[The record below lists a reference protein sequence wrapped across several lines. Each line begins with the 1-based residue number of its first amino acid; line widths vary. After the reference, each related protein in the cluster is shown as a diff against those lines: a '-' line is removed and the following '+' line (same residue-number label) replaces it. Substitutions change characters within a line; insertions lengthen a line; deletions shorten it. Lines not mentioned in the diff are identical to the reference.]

1 MTSMPRFVVTI
12 DGAAGTG
19 KTSVAQ
25 ELARRLGTDCLDT
38 GAMYRAIAVLS
49 VDHGIAPD
57 DGVALAE
64 LIQELG
70 IRFDWNHEPAS
81 ILLGGVDVSSRIRDL
96 DVSGVVSIV
105 AKQPEVRKV
114 LVEQQRRIGEEHPLL
129 VTEGRDQGSIVFPD
143 AEVRFFLEAKMDERT
158 KRRVKQLR
166 ESGKNVEN
174 SQIFFR
180 TTNLRLNMSKN
191 FRGPILNENTSQKN
205 SRGGGG
211 EGLPPPPRELA
222 CVLTRIDIKCKI
234 KFLWIFCEQ

>member
-57 DGVALAE
+57 DGVALAK

-174 SQIFFR
+174 SQVLQDISERDKIDSTR
-180 TTNLRLNMSKN
+180 TD
-191 FRGPILNENTSQKN
+191 GPLTCPEGAIVIDTSDKTMMEVVDSMEQTV
-205 SRGGGG
+205 RTA
-211 EGLPPPPRELA
+211 LP
-222 CVLTRIDIKCKI
+222 T
-234 KFLWIFCEQ
+234 

>member
-57 DGVALAE
+57 DGVALAQS
-64 LIQELG
+64 IQVLG

-81 ILLGGVDVSSRIRDL
+81 ILLGDVDVTSRIRDL

-166 ESGKNVEN
+166 ESGKTVEN
-174 SQIFFR
+174 SQVLQDISERDKIDSTR
-180 TTNLRLNMSKN
+180 TD
-191 FRGPILNENTSQKN
+191 GPLICPEGAIVIDTSNKTMMEVVDSMEQ
-205 SRGGGG
+205 SVRAV
-211 EGLPPPPRELA
+211 LP
-222 CVLTRIDIKCKI
+222 I
-234 KFLWIFCEQ
+234 

>member
-1 MTSMPRFVVTI
+1 MPRFVVTI

-81 ILLGGVDVSSRIRDL
+81 ILLGGVDVSSRIRDI

-166 ESGKNVEN
+166 QSGKTVEN
-174 SQIFFR
+174 SQVLQDISERDKIDSTR
-180 TTNLRLNMSKN
+180 TD
-191 FRGPILNENTSQKN
+191 GPLTCPEGAIVIDTSDKTMMEVVDSMEQ
-205 SRGGGG
+205 SVRTA
-211 EGLPPPPRELA
+211 LP
-222 CVLTRIDIKCKI
+222 T
-234 KFLWIFCEQ
+234 

>member
-49 VDHGIAPD
+49 VDQGIAPD
-57 DGVALAE
+57 DGVALAK

-166 ESGKNVEN
+166 QSGKTVEN
-174 SQIFFR
+174 SQVLQDISERDKIDSTR
-180 TTNLRLNMSKN
+180 TD
-191 FRGPILNENTSQKN
+191 GPLTCPEGAIVIDTSDKTMMEVVDSMEQTV
-205 SRGGGG
+205 RTA
-211 EGLPPPPRELA
+211 LP
-222 CVLTRIDIKCKI
+222 T
-234 KFLWIFCEQ
+234 

>member
-1 MTSMPRFVVTI
+1 MPRFVVTI

-49 VDHGIAPD
+49 VDQGIAPD
-57 DGVALAE
+57 DGVALAK

-174 SQIFFR
+174 SQVLQDISERDKIDSTR
-180 TTNLRLNMSKN
+180 TD
-191 FRGPILNENTSQKN
+191 GPLTCPEGAIVIDTSDKTMMEVVDSMEQ
-205 SRGGGG
+205 SVRTA
-211 EGLPPPPRELA
+211 LP
-222 CVLTRIDIKCKI
+222 T
-234 KFLWIFCEQ
+234 

>member
-174 SQIFFR
+174 SQVLQDISERDKIDSTR
-180 TTNLRLNMSKN
+180 TD
-191 FRGPILNENTSQKN
+191 GPLTCPEGAIVIDTSDKTMMEVVDSMEQ
-205 SRGGGG
+205 SVRTA
-211 EGLPPPPRELA
+211 LP
-222 CVLTRIDIKCKI
+222 T
-234 KFLWIFCEQ
+234 

>member
-57 DGVALAE
+57 DGVALAK

-166 ESGKNVEN
+166 QSGKTVEN
-174 SQIFFR
+174 SQVLQDISERDKIDSTR
-180 TTNLRLNMSKN
+180 TD
-191 FRGPILNENTSQKN
+191 GPLTCPEGAIVIDTSDKTMMEVVDSMEQ
-205 SRGGGG
+205 SVRTA
-211 EGLPPPPRELA
+211 LP
-222 CVLTRIDIKCKI
+222 T
-234 KFLWIFCEQ
+234 